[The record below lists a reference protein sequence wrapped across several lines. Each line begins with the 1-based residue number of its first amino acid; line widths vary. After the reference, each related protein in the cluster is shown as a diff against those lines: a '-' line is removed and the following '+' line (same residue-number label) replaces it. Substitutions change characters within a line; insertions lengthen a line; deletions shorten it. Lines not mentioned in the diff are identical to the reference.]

1 MANQGAAS
9 PTKIPQFDNNLTL
22 TSESNFT
29 KILAWRNN
37 FATIQHIYTEKK
49 AWTETI
55 KYPGFHLANMEESPK
70 LAHTLVLDTGAIIKN
85 EPSVSTLISKAE
97 SLVTVPA
104 IISEIKDEVTRSR
117 VETMLMPFLTIR
129 QPSAASMQFVTEF
142 ARRTGDLPVLSK
154 PDLQI
159 IALTYELECERNQG
173 DWRLR
178 KVPGQKGLNGPFPV
192 KEGEST
198 EAPKTE
204 AVEKVEEKPQKVLLG
219 EEGQVAAEIAEKPT
233 AEVSPPEQ
241 QPAAEVAQ
249 DAAFA
254 EPTAEVAPDA
264 AVVEPTAEEAQD
276 TVIAEQ
282 PAVED
287 DGPWESI
294 PVKSKRGGKGRK
306 NFTKAFAQTSISD
319 APPAPSQSA
328 SIPTTEGTQETAQ
341 EQSGSESDGE
351 GWITPANLK
360 QKQAEDAAPAAADA
374 YPQKK
379 MEVAVLTTDFAMQ
392 NVIMQINLNL
402 LSSSLMR
409 IRHVRSVV
417 LRCQACFLICR
428 EMNKQFCPRCGKP
441 TLTRVSCSTTNSG
454 EFKIHLKKNFQYNSR
469 GDRYSIP
476 KAVHGAAHGR
486 VKGGGKGSWGN
497 DLILA
502 EDQKE
507 YERAVI
513 TEKRTKERNLMDE
526 DYLPGILTGERSKTG
541 GRIKIGAGRNVNSK
555 KRV

>member
-1 MANQGAAS
+1 
-9 PTKIPQFDNNLTL
+9 
-22 TSESNFT
+22 
-29 KILAWRNN
+29 
-37 FATIQHIYTEKK
+37 
-49 AWTETI
+49 
-55 KYPGFHLANMEESPK
+55 MEESPK
-70 LAHTLVLDTGAIIKN
+70 PVHTLVLDTGAIIKN
-85 EPSVSTLISKAE
+85 EPSVSTLISKAD

-104 IISEIKDEVTRSR
+104 IISEIKDAVTRSR

-129 QPSAASMQFVTEF
+129 SPSPASMQFVTEF

-159 IALTYELECERNQG
+159 IALTYELEVERNGG

-178 KVPGQKGLNGPFPV
+178 KVPGQKGLNGPVPG
-192 KEGEST
+192 KEGESKEVASQDASNV
-198 EAPKTE
+198 EA
-204 AVEKVEEKPQKVLLG
+204 EEKIEEQPQQKAPA
-219 EEGQVAAEIAEKPT
+219 EETQTAAEVPEEPM

-241 QPAAEVAQ
+241 QAVPETSNNAEPAAEVTE
-249 DAAFA
+249 DAK
-254 EPTAEVAPDA
+254 V
-264 AVVEPTAEEAQD
+264 EEAP
-276 TVIAEQ
+276 T
-282 PAVED
+282 VED
-287 DGPWESI
+287 DGPWESV
-294 PVKSKRGGKGRK
+294 PAKSKRSFKPKK
-306 NFTKAFAQTSISD
+306 NLTKAFAQTTINETT
-319 APPAPSQSA
+319 PAPTPAPAPAPAQVEATPQIDS
-328 SIPTTEGTQETAQ
+328 TQETAAD
-341 EQSGSESDGE
+341 QSDSESDGE

-360 QKQAEDAAPAAADA
+360 QKQAEDAAPNASDA
-374 YPQKK
+374 SSQKK

-392 NVIMQINLNL
+392 NVILQINLNL

-441 TLTRVSCSTTNSG
+441 TLTRVSCSTTNAG

-497 DLILA
+497 ELILA

-507 YERAVI
+507 YERAI
-513 TEKRTKERNLMDE
+513 TTEKRAKERNLMDE

-541 GRIKIGAGRNVNSK
+541 GRIKVGAGRNVNSK
-555 KRV
+555 KR